1 MAHWDPF
8 RTKPLKRISSE
19 RKGLAGP
26 RAAGPASLDDLDDA
40 QTPVMARTLSAE
52 LNTTWSRN
60 VTSASEKMDKTLSIW
75 DLIGFEIGS
84 IIGPGIF
91 VTTGLAAKDHA
102 GPAIALS
109 FICAA
114 GLCVCAGLVY
124 CEFGARIPSAGG
136 AYAYAYNTLG
146 ELPAFVVA
154 ALMSLQYFGVASGG
168 CRAAA
173 NYIVHFFESVG
184 LPLPGVF
191 LDVQISPAINISLL
205 APLQSIW
212 LTMVI
217 LRGTNMSTAFGNT
230 VATANVIMITI
241 FIVVG
246 LMHSDTSNWTDD
258 FCPNGASGV
267 LSGASVIFYAFN
279 GFDAVGTLAEEIPN
293 PEKLVPRG
301 LLGALAIVTVA
312 YIGIGFAL
320 TGMVKYSELD
330 DVAPFAHAFVVK
342 KVAWAFYMITFSA
355 VLNCWASSFASIMAQ
370 PRLLYAVA
378 KDGLIP
384 ELFKKLD
391 PVTKTPIKGTIIVG
405 GLTAFCSGFLDFSTL
420 SMTVSFGILFVYVF
434 VGVGLLRIRYAS
446 LLKANPADEAKFS
459 FALPAYTISMF
470 FGSLAY
476 HQGYAMVAWVCGA
489 IVAVT
494 FGLFVLI
501 WMRHGEGDKSG
512 AQFLCP
518 CIPFVPLI
526 SIAAN
531 THVALSLGLPPLVN
545 VVVYVLLCS
554 LLYISYGSSHSKLA
568 TRQRRGLRAP
578 LNGNGEGGRAE

>member
-1 MAHWDPF
+1 
-8 RTKPLKRISSE
+8 
-19 RKGLAGP
+19 
-26 RAAGPASLDDLDDA
+26 
-40 QTPVMARTLSAE
+40 
-52 LNTTWSRN
+52 
-60 VTSASEKMDKTLSIW
+60 
-75 DLIGFEIGS
+75 
-84 IIGPGIF
+84 
-91 VTTGLAAKDHA
+91 
-102 GPAIALS
+102 
-109 FICAA
+109 
-114 GLCVCAGLVY
+114 
-124 CEFGARIPSAGG
+124 
-136 AYAYAYNTLG
+136 
-146 ELPAFVVA
+146 
-154 ALMSLQYFGVASGG
+154 MSLQYFGVASGG

-230 VATANVIMITI
+230 VATANVIMITIWERI

-501 WMRHGEGDKSG
+501 WMRHGDGDKSG

-578 LNGNGEGGRAE
+578 LNGNGESGRAE